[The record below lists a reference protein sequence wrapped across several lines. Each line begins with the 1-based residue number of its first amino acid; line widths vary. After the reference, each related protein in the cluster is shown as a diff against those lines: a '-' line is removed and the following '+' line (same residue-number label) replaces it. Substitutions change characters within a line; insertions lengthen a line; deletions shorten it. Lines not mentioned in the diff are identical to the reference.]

1 MKNKYPRIHLAY
13 SDRHFYPGKENKV
26 TEWFSCS
33 QIASHM
39 WKVLKNNFANVTYG
53 DTVPSG
59 KIDLL
64 WTNRHDGRDARVD
77 RMATFASIAHFD
89 FVTRQIAGNLS
100 FATNSPVEGLSSF
113 INRWRHWRSLS
124 LSDLVLII
132 GNDHILQTF
141 NIQRPRGSLHL
152 VDCGIDTDHFRGSED
167 IARDKIF
174 VHNATRFSVRK
185 GSHIVAG
192 AWKKVAH
199 KIPDAKLI
207 LLGRDGDLDIM
218 KLLENCPSVIF
229 SGAFQSGSSEY
240 VRHLNS
246 SSWVLQPSLAEGQAG
261 TLLEAMSC
269 GCVPLASRS
278 SGIDAE
284 KYGGYPLHENTSDE
298 LADAM
303 LLAVR
308 EWTSQQSKYVRK
320 KVVEYHNWQL
330 FEKQFLELTL
340 SLLEREPFQKPS
352 WINILKNF
360 IFHYYKRHASLGN

>member
-1 MKNKYPRIHLAY
+1 MLFRSAY

-39 WKVLKNNFANVTYG
+39 WKVLEKNFVNVTYG
-53 DTVPSG
+53 DNVPCG

-64 WTNRHDGRDARVD
+64 WTNRHEGRNAQVQ
-77 RMATFASIAHFD
+77 RMATFASIAHFN
-89 FVTRQIAGNLS
+89 FVTRKISENLS
-100 FATNSPVEGLSSF
+100 YATDSPVEGLSS
-113 INRWRHWRSLS
+113 IIDKWKHWRSLS

-141 NIQRPRGSLHL
+141 NIQRMRGSLHL
-152 VDCGIDTDHFRGSED
+152 VDCGIDTEHFRGPED
-167 IARDKIF
+167 IVRDKIF

-192 AWKKVAH
+192 AWKKIVH
-199 KIPDAKLI
+199 KIPDATLI
-207 LLGRDGDLDIM
+207 LLGREGDIDIM
-218 KLLENCPSVIF
+218 QLLGNCPRVVF
-229 SGAFQSGSSEY
+229 SGAYQSGSSEY
-240 VRHLNS
+240 VRSLSS

-284 KYGGYPLHENTSDE
+284 KYGGYPLHGNTIDE
-298 LADAM
+298 LAGAM
-303 LLAVR
+303 LLAMG
-308 EWTSQQSKYVRK
+308 EWTPQQSKNVRQ

-330 FEKQFLELTL
+330 FEKKFLELTL
-340 SLLEREPFQKPS
+340 ALLERGPFRTPLGM
-352 WINILKNF
+352 NVLKDF
-360 IFHYYKRHASLGN
+360 IFFIQAKDKIQI